1 MSRRTRWIG
10 RRLVELM
17 SGPRTEEARD
27 EVRALAAEL
36 DAMRPAPAA
45 PPAELPA
52 SSGTFVM
59 KPKRAAQ
66 PVDTEA
72 DRWRDV
78 VAMRNGAG
86 PTAQIWNP
94 ERAR

>member
-17 SGPRTEEARD
+17 SGPRTEEARA

-59 KPKRAAQ
+59 RPKTK

-86 PTAQIWNP
+86 PTSRIYAP